1 MDPFT
6 ALGVASN
13 VIQIVEFSSRL
24 ISRTR
29 EIYHSRD
36 GQLQDHVILDDAATN
51 LSALV
56 TELRSIEVPKPK
68 EQTAADRQLIQL
80 RQDCRTI
87 ARELHDQLERVR
99 AQGGHQKWQSVYQAI
114 KSVYSENRIA
124 AIQSRLDNIRKQL
137 DTVLLVTLR

>member
-51 LSALV
+51 LSALM

-80 RQDCRTI
+80 RQDCKTI
-87 ARELHDQLERVR
+87 ARELHDQLEQAR